1 MDCTLYYNA
10 VSSKH
15 FYPLENMAR
24 YEEDKDEDCGEPLIA
39 PPDFDGPTAKRHFT
53 DVLCT
58 LLLWIMWISMTGLG
72 IYAIQNGD
80 YRLILYPLD
89 YAGNGA

>member
-1 MDCTLYYNA
+1 
-10 VSSKH
+10 
-15 FYPLENMAR
+15 MAR
-24 YEEDKDEDCGEPLIA
+24 YEEDKDCGEPLIA

-58 LLLWIMWISMTGLG
+58 LLLWIMWISMTRLG

-89 YAGNGA
+89 YAGNGAYFSLGILQCC